1 MNNTLAAENS
11 SAERQPRQHARL
23 NAWPR
28 GWFTAQAFKQ
38 GFAYPPYLA
47 VVAVCGLLLFA
58 FARDVGGQCLGV
70 LIVGAAALTALA
82 LARQVAAVRENV
94 QLLAEQSAR
103 QSESRFRSL
112 VQQTSDV
119 IMILDE
125 NLIVRY
131 VTPSIERIFGVA
143 PETRTGQKLFQ
154 RVYPEDEARVA
165 AYFAQALAE
174 PGVRPPIEWRTRHED
189 GTWRYVECIGTN
201 LLADPDIK
209 GFVLNARDITERK
222 QNEEELRESEARFRT
237 LAETASDA
245 IITLDETSR
254 IVYVN
259 RAAEQVFGYTIDEM
273 LGANLTMLM
282 PENLRH
288 LHRAG
293 FSRYVETGHKHIGW
307 KAVALPGLHKSGR
320 EIPLEISFG
329 EFVKNEQ
336 RYFTGIARDITER
349 KRAEEALRQAEQK
362 YHLIFESAVVG
373 IYQTTPDGQYL
384 TANPMLARMFGY
396 DSPAEIMREVT
407 GNHLEQQFY
416 VQPGRREEFAR
427 RLREDG
433 VVTAFESEIYRRDG
447 STTWISEHT
456 LALRDTTGQLIGY
469 QGTTTDIA
477 DRKRAEE
484 ELRSYAVQ
492 LQQSNRELQD
502 FAFVAS
508 HDLQE
513 PLRKVQAFGDRL
525 KSKYGDGLN
534 ADGRDYLERM
544 QSAAGRMQ
552 TLINDLLT
560 FSRVTT
566 KAQPFTPVNLNLIAR
581 EVLSDLEVKIEETGA
596 TINLGELPTIDA
608 DPVQMRQL
616 MQNLIGNA
624 LKFRRADEA
633 PLIKIQCLTHDHDD
647 DDSTPPGCCRIS
659 VADNGIGFD
668 EKYLDRIFTVFQRLH
683 GRSEYEGSGVGLA
696 ICRKIV
702 ERHGGQL
709 TARSQPGAGAHFIFT
724 LPIKHTTEGVTT

>member
-11 SAERQPRQHARL
+11 SAERQSRQHVRL

-28 GWFTAQAFKQ
+28 GWFTAQAFEQ
-38 GFAYPPYLA
+38 GFAYPPYLM
-47 VVAVCGLLLFA
+47 VVAACGLLLFA
-58 FARDVGGQCLGV
+58 LARDAWGQYLGV
-70 LIVGAAALTALA
+70 LIVGAVALTGLA

-112 VQQTSDV
+112 VQHTSDV

-125 NLIVRY
+125 HLIVRY

-154 RVYPEDEARVA
+154 RVYPADEARVA
-165 AYFAQALAE
+165 AYFAQALAA
-174 PGVRPPIEWRTRHED
+174 PGVTPPIEWRTRHED

-201 LLADPDIK
+201 LFDDPDIK
-209 GFVLNARDITERK
+209 GFVLN
-222 QNEEELRESEARFRT
+222 
-237 LAETASDA
+237 
-245 IITLDETSR
+245 
-254 IVYVN
+254 
-259 RAAEQVFGYTIDEM
+259 
-273 LGANLTMLM
+273 
-282 PENLRH
+282 
-288 LHRAG
+288 
-293 FSRYVETGHKHIGW
+293 
-307 KAVALPGLHKSGR
+307 
-320 EIPLEISFG
+320 
-329 EFVKNEQ
+329 
-336 RYFTGIARDITER
+336 ARDITER

-362 YHLIFESAVVG
+362 YHHIFESAVVG

-407 GNHLEQQFY
+407 GNHLEQRFY

-427 RLREDG
+427 RLQEDG

-447 STTWISEHT
+447 SKTWISEHT

-469 QGTTTDIA
+469 QGTTTDITE
-477 DRKRAEE
+477 RKRAEE
-484 ELRSYAVQ
+484 ELRSYAMQ

-544 QSAAGRMQ
+544 QSAAARMQ

-560 FSRVTT
+560 FSRVMM
-566 KAQPFTPVNLNLIAR
+566 KAQPFKPVNLNLIAR
-581 EVLSDLEVKIEETGA
+581 EVLSDLEVQLEETGA
-596 TINLGELPTIDA
+596 TINLDELPIIDA

-624 LKFRRADEA
+624 LKFRRADQT
-633 PLIKIQCLTHDHDD
+633 PLINIQYLTHDHDD

-696 ICRKIV
+696 VCRKIV

-724 LPIKHTTEGVTT
+724 LPIKQTAQGVTT